1 MKLETLMA
9 NVLIAADKVGTQN
22 ANSMIDSDEKKL
34 YLKAW
39 KGALLQVAL
48 DLGVAFK
55 RMNKKAHNMDVME

>member
-9 NVLIAADKVGTQN
+9 NILIAADKVGTQN
-22 ANSMIDSDEKKL
+22 ANRMIDSDEKKL

-48 DLGVAFK
+48 DLGVAFG
-55 RMNKKAHNMDVME
+55 RMKPAIKKLEVMK